1 MAVITIY
8 KCDKCGAEQSTN
20 EQFWYLAVAYR
31 CMHSNYGESKTK
43 GINVCRKCLE
53 SLGINASKAV
63 RESSEYNP
71 PTIEELIA
79 EIVQRELDA
88 R

>member
-1 MAVITIY
+1 MAITTIY
-8 KCDKCGAEQSTN
+8 KCDKCGAEQPTN
-20 EQFWYLAVAYR
+20 VQFWNLSISYQEL
-31 CMHSNYGESKTK
+31 SLSYGKSYTK
-43 GINVCRKCLE
+43 GIHVCRKCLE
-53 SLGINASKAV
+53 SLGINPSKETK
-63 RESSEYNP
+63 ESPDYNP